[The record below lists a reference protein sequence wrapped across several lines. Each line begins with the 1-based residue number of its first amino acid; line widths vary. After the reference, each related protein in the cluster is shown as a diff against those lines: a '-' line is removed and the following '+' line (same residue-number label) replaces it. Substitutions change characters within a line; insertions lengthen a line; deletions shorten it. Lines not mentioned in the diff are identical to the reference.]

1 MTYLLIDFS
10 KEMKHKDILCFL
22 IESPKDMKF
31 EDIHELAKA
40 LKTLVDY
47 LCFTLLVA
55 TTNSQ
60 GNLF

>member
-40 LKTLVDY
+40 
-47 LCFTLLVA
+47 
-55 TTNSQ
+55 
-60 GNLF
+60 